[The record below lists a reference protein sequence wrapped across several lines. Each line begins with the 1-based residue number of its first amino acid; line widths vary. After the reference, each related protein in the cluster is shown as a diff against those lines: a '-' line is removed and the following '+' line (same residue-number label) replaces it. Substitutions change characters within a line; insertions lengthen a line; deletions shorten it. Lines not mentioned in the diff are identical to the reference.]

1 MKQSHTLL
9 LIFCCLIL
17 VLSNAAKARAWR
29 GIVPLHSTRTDVRR
43 LLGKPIVGGDGAIDL
58 TDVRR
63 LLGKPIVGGDGAI
76 DLYELKEGHLNIR
89 YARRPCEQ
97 GLPADWG
104 NWNVPPNTV
113 VNISISLHEELPVKE
128 LKIRNLSRY
137 KWYTDNSGAT
147 YYHDKRRG
155 IEYQV
160 QDEMVTAITYGP
172 AARDFRLLCRKNL
185 PLIRY

>member
-29 GIVPLHSTRTDVRR
+29 GIVPLHSTR
-43 LLGKPIVGGDGAIDL
+43 